1 MLSATIE
8 SALDRPVWSA
18 LTTGDRR
25 FAEGGALALRFPRD
39 IAPFGATADEL
50 PEAFAALRGLV
61 SPDGPVALVSVDR
74 LEPFPGLEIVRQAP
88 IIQMVAEGEGRA
100 LSGIEPPIVLGPG
113 DVPEML
119 RLAERT
125 NPGPFG
131 PRTHELGQYIGVKI
145 GGALV
150 AMAGERMRLDGCVEI
165 SAVCVSPDQ
174 RGKGYAAFLV
184 SWLVRKLREEGAAPF
199 LHVFTD
205 NVSAIRLYQR
215 LGFKARK
222 TLRLT
227 VLSCASAPYSRP
239 RLSPGPASAKARPTS
254 SPRSSIEVCS
264 RTVRS
269 SPFAWRSACS
279 GERATLTVTFD
290 STSGCK

>member
-1 MLSATIE
+1 M
-8 SALDRPVWSA
+8 
-18 LTTGDRR
+18 
-25 FAEGGALALRFPRD
+25 
-39 IAPFGATADEL
+39 
-50 PEAFAALRGLV
+50 
-61 SPDGPVALVSVDR
+61 
-74 LEPFPGLEIVRQAP
+74 
-88 IIQMVAEGEGRA
+88 
-100 LSGIEPPIVLGPG
+100 LGPG

-131 PRTHELGQYIGVKI
+131 PRTHELGQYIGVKV
-145 GGALV
+145 GGALA

-165 SAVCVSPDQ
+165 SAVCVSPDH

-205 NVSAIRLYQR
+205 NVSAIALYQR

-227 VLSCASAPYSRP
+227 VLSRASAPYSRP

-264 RTVRS
+264 RTLRS

-290 STSGCK
+290 STSGCR

>member
-1 MLSATIE
+1 
-8 SALDRPVWSA
+8 
-18 LTTGDRR
+18 
-25 FAEGGALALRFPRD
+25 
-39 IAPFGATADEL
+39 
-50 PEAFAALRGLV
+50 
-61 SPDGPVALVSVDR
+61 
-74 LEPFPGLEIVRQAP
+74 
-88 IIQMVAEGEGRA
+88 MVAEGEGAA
-100 LSGIEPPIVLGPG
+100 LSAIEPPVTLGPG
-113 DVPEML
+113 DVPETL

-125 NPGPFG
+125 NPGPLRSAHARAWSICRRQG
-131 PRTHELGQYIGVKI
+131 R
-145 GGALV
+145 
-150 AMAGERMRLDGCVEI
+150 RRLDGCVEI
-165 SAVCVSPDQ
+165 SAVCVSPDH

-205 NVSAIRLYQR
+205 NVSAIALYQR

-227 VLSCASAPYSRP
+227 VLSRASAPYSRP

-264 RTVRS
+264 RTLRS

-290 STSGCK
+290 STSGCR